1 MTLHSVIIADDSATC
16 NIAGLCVLLKEN
28 TSRSLSQYKAS
39 HPEVELSSSECL
51 SADVTK
57 HNLSEHLARVNSEN
71 FACFWYGHGKNNSF
85 VIGDE
90 EIVSMTENHYIFSN
104 ALIYTFSCLN
114 GGELADLLLKNQTK
128 TFVGYK
134 GVANCPYGL
143 DDLTTEI
150 VMSFIDS
157 FLSGKTANEAKADLV
172 AAYERSIFD
181 DSLDPLQRSRFQENR
196 DNLVI
201 KGDGEITVG
210 DLLVEAVN
218 E

>member
-1 MTLHSVIIADDSATC
+1 MTLNAVIIADDSATC
-16 NIAGLCVLLKEN
+16 NIADFLAQLKEN
-28 TSRSLSQYKAS
+28 TIRLFDQYKMS
-39 HPEVELSSSECL
+39 HPGLEIQCQECL
-51 SADVTK
+51 PDNVTK
-57 HNLSEHLARVNSEN
+57 NTLSGHMARVNSEN
-71 FACFWYGHGKNNSF
+71 FACFWYGHGNSHSF

-90 EIVSMTENHYIFSN
+90 EIVTSNENYYIFSN

-114 GGELADLLLKNQTK
+114 GGELADILIENQAK

-143 DDLTTEI
+143 DDITTEI

-172 AAYERSIFD
+172 AAYERCIYD
-181 DSLDPLQRSRFQENR
+181 ECLDPIQRSKYQENR

-201 KGDGEITVG
+201 KGDAYITLE
-210 DLLVEAVN
+210 DLIVIV
-218 E
+218 